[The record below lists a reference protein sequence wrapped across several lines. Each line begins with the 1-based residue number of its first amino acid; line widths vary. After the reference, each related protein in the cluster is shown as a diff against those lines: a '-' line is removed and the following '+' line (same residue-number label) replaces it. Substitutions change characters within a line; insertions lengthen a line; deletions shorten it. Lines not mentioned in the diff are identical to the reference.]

1 MEALTPAERRGALLV
16 ALLLALGAAHDLW
29 RVWRPLPRPDPHGP
43 AMGVVGDDGTREGP
57 GAGLGALRDTS
68 RIHVDLGQPPSTIDL
83 NRASARD
90 LDALPGVGPVLAAR
104 IIAAREERGG
114 YRRVDELMAVRGIG
128 PRLYARLLP
137 YVAVGSS
144 MRPPAAGTAPPP
156 VDRRIGQHER

>member
-1 MEALTPAERRGALLV
+1 VEALTPAERRGMLLV
-16 ALLLALGAAHDLW
+16 ALLLVLGAAHDLW
-29 RVWRPLPRPDPHGP
+29 RVTRPLPPPDLRGP
-43 AMGVVGDDGTREGP
+43 ATGVVDDGSPEGP

-68 RIHVDLGQPPSTIDL
+68 RDHADAGKPPSTIDL

-128 PRLYARLLP
+128 PRLYARLRP
-137 YVAVGSS
+137 YVGVGSS
-144 MRPPAAGTAPPP
+144 TPPPGPRPAPPP
-156 VDRRIGQHER
+156 VERRIGQHER

>member
-1 MEALTPAERRGALLV
+1 VEALTPAERRGTLLV

-29 RVWRPLPRPDPHGP
+29 RVSRPLPRPDPHG
-43 AMGVVGDDGTREGP
+43 AATRVVDEGPREGP

-68 RIHVDLGQPPSTIDL
+68 RDHADPGKPPSTIDL
-83 NRASARD
+83 NRASAHD

-137 YVAVGSS
+137 YVGVGSS
-144 MRPPAAGTAPPP
+144 TPPPDARPAPPP